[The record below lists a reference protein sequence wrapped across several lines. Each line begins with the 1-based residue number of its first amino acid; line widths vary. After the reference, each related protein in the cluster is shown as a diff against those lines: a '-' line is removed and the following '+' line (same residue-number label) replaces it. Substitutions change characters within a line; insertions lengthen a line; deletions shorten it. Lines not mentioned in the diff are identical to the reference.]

1 MIKCTPTE
9 FGYTKS
15 YSHNLAIFSIVTEGT
30 VGDMLA
36 L

>member
-1 MIKCTPTE
+1 MIKDTPTE

-15 YSHNLAIFSIVTEGT
+15 YSQKLAIFSIVTEGT
-30 VGDMLA
+30 VGDMLE